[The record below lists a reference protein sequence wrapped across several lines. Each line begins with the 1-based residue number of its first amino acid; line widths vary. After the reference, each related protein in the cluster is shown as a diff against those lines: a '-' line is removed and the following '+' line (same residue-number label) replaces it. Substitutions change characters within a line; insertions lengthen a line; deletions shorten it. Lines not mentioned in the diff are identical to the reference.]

1 MLMPLMIGGA
11 ERTSRCRSGARS
23 FSPFPFEQKCVR
35 RHRGA
40 RPGGGGGAGG
50 RTWRGTGGGGG

>member
-35 RHRGA
+35 RHRGPD
-40 RPGGGGGAGG
+40 RVHGSGPLPS
-50 RTWRGTGGGGG
+50 